1 MQTGNHK
8 KTPGIILSVIFVIS
22 LIIVMFFSAM
32 EMTIYGSLPDTFL
45 DECEKYG
52 CLKAVG
58 ISREDMSGI
67 TVDMFEY
74 LRDNRDTLEDITA
87 TIKGQPDTPFF
98 NEKECLHMADC
109 KGLFM
114 GGYRLRGWCIAV
126 CIAALAAV
134 LIMFRRKLHDAIY
147 CLATGVL
154 YGTLGFTGLAVII
167 GSLVA
172 ADFNRY
178 FVMFH
183 LIFFDNDLWL
193 LDPTR
198 DRLLM
203 VMPEGYFMDCVRSIG
218 LYFGIGMV
226 ILLAAA
232 ILCLVYEKHR
242 CLKTEN
248 IDKKSTN

>member
-1 MQTGNHK
+1 MQTGTGK
-8 KTPGIILSVIFVIS
+8 KTAGIILSVIFVLS
-22 LIIVMFFSAM
+22 LIIVMFFTAM
-32 EMTIYGSLPDTFL
+32 EITVYGSLPDKFL

-52 CLKAVG
+52 CLEDVG
-58 ISREDMSGI
+58 ISREDMSRV

-87 TIKGQPDTPFF
+87 TINGQPDTPFF
-98 NEKECLHMADC
+98 NKKECLHMSDC

-114 GGYRLRGWCIAV
+114 AGYKLRGWCIV
-126 CIAALAAV
+126 ICIVTLAAV
-134 LIMFRRKLHDAIY
+134 LIMFRKKLYDAFH
-147 CLATGVL
+147 CLATGVF
-154 YGTLGFTGLAVII
+154 YGTLGFTGLAVIV

-178 FVMFH
+178 FILFH

-218 LYFGIGMV
+218 LYFGIGLV
-226 ILLAAA
+226 ILLTASV
-232 ILCLVYEKHR
+232 LRLVYER
-242 CLKTEN
+242 RKTSVN
-248 IDKKSTN
+248 G